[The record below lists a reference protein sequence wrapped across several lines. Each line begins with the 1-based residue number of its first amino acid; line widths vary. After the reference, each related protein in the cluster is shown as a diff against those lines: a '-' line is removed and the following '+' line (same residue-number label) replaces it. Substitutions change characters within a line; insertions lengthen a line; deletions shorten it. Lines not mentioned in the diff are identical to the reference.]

1 MRTMPMKH
9 VMLQAGVSLLACTL
23 LAAQDIMARSTGLA
37 AAVSGTASLAPTFTW
52 GTAVIT

>member
-9 VMLQAGVSLLACTL
+9 VMLQAGLSLLACTL
-23 LAAQDIMARSTGLA
+23 LAAQDIMARSTSLA
-37 AAVSGTASLAPTFTW
+37 ASVSGAASLAPTFTW